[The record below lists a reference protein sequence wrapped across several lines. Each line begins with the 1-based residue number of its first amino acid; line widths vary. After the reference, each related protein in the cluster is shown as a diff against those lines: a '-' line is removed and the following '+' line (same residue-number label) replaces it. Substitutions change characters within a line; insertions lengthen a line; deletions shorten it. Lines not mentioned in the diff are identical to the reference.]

1 MRSARRVILGA
12 GGAVVLLAALDAYV
26 VVTVLIDIA
35 EDVGIPL
42 NHLERA
48 TPIVT
53 GFLLGYVAAM
63 PLLGQLSDR
72 YGRRPLIHACLAAF
86 ALGSVLT
93 ALAAGEVMVVAGRTV
108 QGVAG
113 GALLPITMALIGDL
127 WDERE
132 RPVAL
137 GAVGAAQ
144 ELGSAL
150 GPLYGGVLALIPS
163 AVVAGVEVGGWH
175 AIFWINL
182 PLAALAA
189 VAIHFTVPSGP
200 PTRTDPPPDTTTT
213 LPAASASSTPL
224 SAEDTPGTTL
234 PSAGGSGTALP
245 AADTPDTALP
255 ATAAPSTAVPSADT
269 SDTAL
274 PAAGAS
280 GTAPASAGASG
291 TAALTAGALGTAS
304 PATPSDGAAGPVEPG
319 GAADETATGTGTDAA
334 AHRAGGSG
342 AGRVADAGGRR
353 RVDVVGGALL
363 ALALALLVVGLYNPD
378 PAKTVLPP
386 WGLPVIA
393 AGALAAGI
401 FVWWEIRSPVRLLD
415 LSATRKG
422 PLLATLAV
430 SFLAGAALLVTMVF
444 VQFTAQTLLGEDALG
459 AALVLARFLAALT
472 VGALLGGLL
481 ARRLGESVVAV
492 AGMMLGAAGY
502 WLMSRW
508 PLELESAGLL
518 VDVDLVVAGLGLGLV
533 IAPVSSA
540 VLRVTSAAQH
550 GVASAAVV
558 VARMMGMLIGIAA
571 VSAWG
576 FYRFQSLT
584 AHLDTP
590 LPFGVDAVTYQRQL
604 AEYTAK
610 VQAALHTEY
619 TEMFLVT
626 AFICLLGAAVAL
638 LMPRAR
644 RGEPPAPG

>member
-1 MRSARRVILGA
+1 MRRARRVVLGA

-48 TPIVT
+48 TPVVT

-93 ALAAGEVMVVAGRTV
+93 ALAAGEVMVVAGRAV

-127 WDERE
+127 WDEHE
-132 RPVAL
+132 RPLAL

-150 GPLYGGVLALIPS
+150 GPLYGGVLALVPS
-163 AVVAGVEVGGWH
+163 TVVAGVELGGWH

-189 VAIHFTVPSGP
+189 VAVHLTVPGRPVRSARTSSTASADATESGRLRAGTAAGRSLP
-200 PTRTDPPPDTTTT
+200 PHTTEAGDDPADTT
-213 LPAASASSTPL
+213 AGRSTPARADAL
-224 SAEDTPGTTL
+224 TGTPRGRL
-234 PSAGGSGTALP
+234 
-245 AADTPDTALP
+245 
-255 ATAAPSTAVPSADT
+255 V
-269 SDTAL
+269 
-274 PAAGAS
+274 AAGA
-280 GTAPASAGASG
+280 G
-291 TAALTAGALGTAS
+291 
-304 PATPSDGAAGPVEPG
+304 
-319 GAADETATGTGTDAA
+319 
-334 AHRAGGSG
+334 
-342 AGRVADAGGRR
+342 
-353 RVDVVGGALL
+353 RVDVVGGGLL
-363 ALALALLVVGLYNPD
+363 ALALGLLVVGLYNPD
-378 PAKTVLPP
+378 PARAVLPP

-393 AGALAAGI
+393 AGALAAVI

-415 LSATRKG
+415 LSGARKG

-444 VQFTAQTLLGEDALG
+444 VQFTAQTLLGADALG
-459 AALVLARFLAALT
+459 ASLILARFLAALT

-481 ARRLGESVVAV
+481 ARRTGDRAVAV
-492 AGMMLGAAGY
+492 AGMALAAAGY

-508 PLELESAGLL
+508 PLDLESAGPLMDL
-518 VDVDLVVAGLGLGLV
+518 HLVVAGLGLGLV

-540 VLRVTSAAQH
+540 VLRVSPAAQH

-590 LPFGVDAVTYQRQL
+590 LPFGVDAATYQRRL
-604 AEYTAK
+604 ADYTAK
-610 VQAALHTEY
+610 VQAALHVEY

-626 AFICLLGAAVAL
+626 AFICVLGAGVAL
-638 LMPRAR
+638 LMPSVARAR
-644 RGEPPAPG
+644 

>member
-1 MRSARRVILGA
+1 MRAARRVALGA

-35 EDVGIPL
+35 RDVGVPL

-63 PLLGQLSDR
+63 PLLGRLSDR

-86 ALGSVLT
+86 AVGSVLT

-127 WDERE
+127 WDEHE
-132 RPVAL
+132 RPLAL

-150 GPLYGGVLALIPS
+150 GPLYGGL
-163 AVVAGVEVGGWH
+163 VAQISSVMLVGVELGGWH
-175 AIFWINL
+175 AIFWINV

-189 VAIHFTVPSGP
+189 VAVQLTVPG
-200 PTRTDPPPDTTTT
+200 R
-213 LPAASASSTPL
+213 PAAPAAPGAAGAPL
-224 SAEDTPGTTL
+224 DPTGAAQ
-234 PSAGGSGTALP
+234 PSAG
-245 AADTPDTALP
+245 
-255 ATAAPSTAVPSADT
+255 
-269 SDTAL
+269 
-274 PAAGAS
+274 
-280 GTAPASAGASG
+280 
-291 TAALTAGALGTAS
+291 
-304 PATPSDGAAGPVEPG
+304 
-319 GAADETATGTGTDAA
+319 
-334 AHRAGGSG
+334 
-342 AGRVADAGGRR
+342 

-363 ALALALLVVGLYNPD
+363 AVALALLVIGLYNPD
-378 PAKTVLPP
+378 PATAVLPP
-386 WGLPVIA
+386 WGLPMIA
-393 AGALAAGI
+393 AGAAAAGV

-415 LSATRKG
+415 LSGTRKG
-422 PLLATLAV
+422 PLLATLGV

-444 VQFTAQTLLGEDALG
+444 VQFTAQTLLGKDELG

-481 ARRLGESVVAV
+481 ARRLGERAVAV
-492 AGMMLGAAGY
+492 AGMVVAAAGY

-508 PLELESAGLL
+508 PLDLAGAGL
-518 VDVDLVVAGLGLGLV
+518 VMDIDLVVAGLGLGVV

-540 VLRVTSAAQH
+540 VLRVSPAAQH
-550 GVASAAVV
+550 GVASAAIV

-584 AHLDTP
+584 AQLDTP
-590 LPFGVDAVTYQRQL
+590 LPFGVEAATYQRQL

-638 LMPRAR
+638 LMPRS
-644 RGEPPAPG
+644 G

>member
-1 MRSARRVILGA
+1 MRRARRVVLGA

-26 VVTVLIDIA
+26 VVTVLVAIA
-35 EDVGIPL
+35 GDVGIPL

-63 PLLGQLSDR
+63 PLLGRLSDR

-93 ALAAGEVMVVAGRTV
+93 ALASGEIMVVTGRTV

-127 WDERE
+127 WDEHE

-150 GPLYGGVLALIPS
+150 GPLYGGLLAGIPS
-163 AVVAGVEVGGWH
+163 TVVAGLELGGWH
-175 AIFWINL
+175 AIFWINV

-189 VAIHFTVPSGP
+189 LAIHL
-200 PTRTDPPPDTTTT
+200 T
-213 LPAASASSTPL
+213 LPPGPARAVEAGADARRETAGPIVAAHPSAVSAAPPAEGEATGGALDASAHARRRPGETV
-224 SAEDTPGTTL
+224 SAAEGAPPGAAVDADADSRPETSEARA
-234 PSAGGSGTALP
+234 SAVGGR
-245 AADTPDTALP
+245 P
-255 ATAAPSTAVPSADT
+255 ATTPESA
-269 SDTAL
+269 
-274 PAAGAS
+274 AAGA
-280 GTAPASAGASG
+280 G
-291 TAALTAGALGTAS
+291 
-304 PATPSDGAAGPVEPG
+304 
-319 GAADETATGTGTDAA
+319 
-334 AHRAGGSG
+334 
-342 AGRVADAGGRR
+342 VAVAAGGR
-353 RVDVVGGALL
+353 VDLVGGGLL
-363 ALALALLVVGLYNPD
+363 ALALALLVIGLYNPD
-378 PAKTVLPP
+378 PAAAVLPP
-386 WGLPVIA
+386 WGVPLIVA
-393 AGALAAGI
+393 SVVVGAG
-401 FVWWEIRSPVRLLD
+401 FVWWEVRSPVRLID
-415 LSATRKG
+415 LTGARKG

-444 VQFTAQTLLGEDALG
+444 VPITAQTLLGTDELG
-459 AALVLARFLAALT
+459 ASLVLARFLAALT
-472 VGALLGGLL
+472 VAAFLGGLL
-481 ARRLGESVVAV
+481 ARRLGDRAV
-492 AGMMLGAAGY
+492 AMAGMIPAAAGY
-502 WLMSRW
+502 ALMSRW
-508 PLELESAGLL
+508 PLDLAGAGLT
-518 VDVDLVVAGLGLGLV
+518 VDLTLALAGLGLGLV

-540 VLRVTSAAQH
+540 VLRVSRPDQH

-558 VARMMGMLIGIAA
+558 VARMMGMLVGIAA

-590 LPFGVDAVTYQRQL
+590 LPFGVDAATYQRQL
-604 AEYTAK
+604 ADYTEL

-626 AFICLLGAAVAL
+626 AFICLLGAAVAVR
-638 LMPRAR
+638 MPAR
-644 RGEPPAPG
+644 R

>member
-1 MRSARRVILGA
+1 MSRARRVALGA

-93 ALAAGEVMVVAGRTV
+93 ALASGEGMVVAGRTV
-108 QGVAG
+108 QGIAG

-150 GPLYGGVLALIPS
+150 GPLYGGVVALIPS
-163 AVVAGVEVGGWH
+163 TIVAGVELGGWH

-189 VAIHFTVPSGP
+189 VAVHLTVPAR
-200 PTRTDPPPDTTTT
+200 TR
-213 LPAASASSTPL
+213 
-224 SAEDTPGTTL
+224 
-234 PSAGGSGTALP
+234 
-245 AADTPDTALP
+245 
-255 ATAAPSTAVPSADT
+255 PSTTFGVGA
-269 SDTAL
+269 
-274 PAAGAS
+274 AAG
-280 GTAPASAGASG
+280 
-291 TAALTAGALGTAS
+291 
-304 PATPSDGAAGPVEPG
+304 
-319 GAADETATGTGTDAA
+319 
-334 AHRAGGSG
+334 
-342 AGRVADAGGRR
+342 
-353 RVDVVGGALL
+353 RVDVVGGVLL
-363 ALALALLVVGLYNPD
+363 ALALGLLVVGLYNPD
-378 PAKTVLPP
+378 PESSVLPP

-393 AGALAAGI
+393 AGVVAAGG

-415 LSATRKG
+415 LTGTRKG

-430 SFLAGAALLVTMVF
+430 SFLTGAALLVTMVF
-444 VQFTAQTLLGEDALG
+444 VPFTAQTLLGKDAL
-459 AALVLARFLAALT
+459 AASLVLARFLAALT
-472 VGALLGGLL
+472 AGALVGGLL
-481 ARRLGESVVAV
+481 ARRLGERVVAIAGLAV
-492 AGMMLGAAGY
+492 AAAGY

-508 PLELESAGLL
+508 PLDLTGAGLV
-518 VDVDLVVAGLGLGLV
+518 VDLALVVAGLGLGLV

-540 VLRVTSAAQH
+540 VLRVSTAAQH

-584 AHLDTP
+584 ADLDTP
-590 LPFGVDAVTYQRQL
+590 LPFGVDPEVYQRRL
-604 AEYTAK
+604 ADYTAK

-626 AFICLLGAAVAL
+626 AFICVLGVAVAL
-638 LMPRAR
+638 LMPRR
-644 RGEPPAPG
+644 RAGDGA

>member
-1 MRSARRVILGA
+1 MRGARRVVLGA

-26 VVTVLIDIA
+26 VVTVLIDVA
-35 EDVGIPL
+35 ADVGIPL

-93 ALAAGEVMVVAGRTV
+93 ALAAGEVMVVAGRSV
-108 QGVAG
+108 QGIAG

-127 WDERE
+127 WDEHE

-150 GPLYGGVLALIPS
+150 GPLYGGVLAGIP
-163 AVVAGVEVGGWH
+163 ATVVAGVELGGWH
-175 AIFWINL
+175 AIFWINV

-189 VAIHFTVPSGP
+189 VAVQLTVPSGK
-200 PTRTDPPPDTTTT
+200 
-213 LPAASASSTPL
+213 SH
-224 SAEDTPGTTL
+224 
-234 PSAGGSGTALP
+234 
-245 AADTPDTALP
+245 
-255 ATAAPSTAVPSADT
+255 PSTT
-269 SDTAL
+269 GIH
-274 PAAGAS
+274 AGS
-280 GTAPASAGASG
+280 VT
-291 TAALTAGALGTAS
+291 
-304 PATPSDGAAGPVEPG
+304 DGAAARPAGATRVPHGSSGPTSAAGPEAGTEG
-319 GAADETATGTGTDAA
+319 GDGQESQAK
-334 AHRAGGSG
+334 GGSEPP
-342 AGRVADAGGRR
+342 ARR
-353 RVDVVGGALL
+353 IDVVGGALL
-363 ALALALLVVGLYNPD
+363 ALALGLLVVGLYNPD
-378 PAKTVLPP
+378 PARTVLPP
-386 WGLPVIA
+386 WGLVVIA
-393 AGALAAGI
+393 AGVVVAGI

-415 LSATRKG
+415 LATTRKG

-444 VQFTAQTLLGEDALG
+444 VQLTAQTLLGLDAL
-459 AALVLARFLAALT
+459 AASLVLARFLAALT

-481 ARRLGESVVAV
+481 GRRLGDRAVAV
-492 AGMMLGAAGY
+492 AGMALGAAGY
-502 WLMSRW
+502 WLMSQW
-508 PLELESAGLL
+508 PLDLRSAGL
-518 VDVDLVVAGLGLGLV
+518 VVDLDLVLAGLGLGLV

-540 VLRVTSAAQH
+540 VLRVSPAAQH

-610 VQAALHTEY
+610 VQTALHTEY

-626 AFICLLGAAVAL
+626 AFVCLLGAAVAL
-638 LMPRAR
+638 LMPPHEGSRKAR
-644 RGEPPAPG
+644 

>member
-1 MRSARRVILGA
+1 MRRARRVVLGA

-163 AVVAGVEVGGWH
+163 TVVAGVELGGWH

-189 VAIHFTVPSGP
+189 VAVHFTVPSGP
-200 PTRTDPPPDTTTT
+200 PARTEPPHATTTT
-213 LPAASASSTPL
+213 PEPALPSAATPGTALPSASST
-224 SAEDTPGTTL
+224 AL
-234 PSAGGSGTALP
+234 PSAGASS
-245 AADTPDTALP
+245 
-255 ATAAPSTAVPSADT
+255 TAAPTAGT
-269 SDTAL
+269 SD
-274 PAAGAS
+274 AAPTTTSTG
-280 GTAPASAGASG
+280 GVAGQ
-291 TAALTAGALGTAS
+291 
-304 PATPSDGAAGPVEPG
+304 VEPG
-319 GAADETATGTGTDAA
+319 GAAGETATGADAA
-334 AHRAGGSG
+334 AHRAGDSGAVTGTAAG
-342 AGRVADAGGRR
+342 AGRVEVADGRR

-459 AALVLARFLAALT
+459 ASLVLARFLAALT

-481 ARRLGESVVAV
+481 ARRLGDGVVAV
-492 AGMMLGAAGY
+492 AGMVLGAAGY

-590 LPFGVDAVTYQRQL
+590 LPFGVDTVTYQRQL

-638 LMPRAR
+638 LMPRTR
-644 RGEPPAPG
+644 RDAPSTPA